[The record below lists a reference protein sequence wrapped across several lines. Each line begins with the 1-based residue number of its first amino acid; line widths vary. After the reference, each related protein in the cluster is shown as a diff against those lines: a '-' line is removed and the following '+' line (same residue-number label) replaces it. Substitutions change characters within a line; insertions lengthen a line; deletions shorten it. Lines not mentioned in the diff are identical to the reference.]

1 MMYPVQ
7 LVGVIVKAIVDL
19 DFRQKLDTNP
29 VETLQALNIPATDQD
44 KALLE
49 ILRLSQWESMT
60 INDLND
66 RLKAVEQ
73 AGATG
78 EVTGMVTGMVTGHV
92 PD

>member
-29 VETLQALNIPATDQD
+29 VETLQALNISATDQD